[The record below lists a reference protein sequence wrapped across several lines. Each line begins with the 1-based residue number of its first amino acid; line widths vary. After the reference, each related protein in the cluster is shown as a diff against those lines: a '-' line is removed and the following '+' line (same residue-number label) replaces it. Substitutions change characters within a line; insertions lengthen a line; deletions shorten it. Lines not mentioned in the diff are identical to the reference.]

1 MNDERVRILLA
12 DRQSLFR
19 EAVGAVLAS
28 EPDLEVVAVAT
39 DGAEAVDEAE
49 RTRPDIALIDATLP
63 VRDGVEATS
72 MIKERVPGCRVLV
85 LAGDHD
91 QNLLVE
97 ALGAGASG
105 YLSKESPLSELIQ
118 ATRQVHA
125 GETLVPRQM
134 LGALI
139 DRLITR
145 RREQDEAI
153 RRMSS
158 LTRRER
164 EVLAQLAGGAD
175 NEAIAFA
182 LVISPETARTHVQNV
197 LGKLGVHSRLEAQAF
212 VHRHGIFE
220 ELGAER

>member
-1 MNDERVRILLA
+1 
-12 DRQSLFR
+12 
-19 EAVGAVLAS
+19 VGAVLAS

-49 RTRPDIALIDATLP
+49 RTNPDIALIDATLP

-72 MIKERVPGCRVLV
+72 LIRERVPGCRVLM

-91 QNLLVE
+91 ENLLVE
-97 ALGAGASG
+97 ALGAGANG

-164 EVLAQLAGGAD
+164 EVLAQLANGAD
-175 NEAIAFA
+175 NEAIADA

-220 ELGAER
+220 ELGVER